1 MSSSARTPRD
11 RRYHHRVDVHLAG
24 ESVLLG
30 NALSGVTRFTTETLD
45 LSEGGAKMA
54 LPEELPLGQLLD
66 LHLHLP
72 DGTDHV
78 CRARVLRSGPNPDRD
93 WNATDAWAAV
103 QFIEPDVWMQTAIAA
118 VIAATDVDRG

>member
-1 MSSSARTPRD
+1 MSSSTRTPRD
-11 RRYHHRVDVHLAG
+11 RRYHHRADVHLAG

-45 LSEGGAKMA
+45 LSEGGAKIA

-66 LHLHLP
+66 LHLHLR

-78 CRARVLRSGPNPDRD
+78 CRARVLRSGPAADRD

-118 VIAATDVDRG
+118 VISGAEGDEE